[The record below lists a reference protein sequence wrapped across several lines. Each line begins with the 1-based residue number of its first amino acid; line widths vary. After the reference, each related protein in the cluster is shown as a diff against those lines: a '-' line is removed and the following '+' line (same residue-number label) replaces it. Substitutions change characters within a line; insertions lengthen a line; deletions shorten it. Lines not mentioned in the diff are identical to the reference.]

1 MFESDEQIDDFLQSR
16 NEFASTKQS
25 LRLEIDDF
33 TENETPKI
41 DFSSNADI
49 KLIKNPYDVE
59 IFDNLDQRELE
70 VLQCKDDTLP
80 RGLTPLEELFDFND
94 VA

>member
-1 MFESDEQIDDFLQSR
+1 
-16 NEFASTKQS
+16 
-25 LRLEIDDF
+25 
-33 TENETPKI
+33 
-41 DFSSNADI
+41 
-49 KLIKNPYDVE
+49 VE